1 MPTRSGENGGR
12 GASGSAGGQIKG
24 GADRKLYSQVLSL
37 KRSRVIIILKQAGL
51 EEVEEDIVEL
61 ENLMRVNFLVVAD
74 EVELLVAADEEEQ
87 DSEK

>member
-1 MPTRSGENGGR
+1 M
-12 GASGSAGGQIKG
+12 
-24 GADRKLYSQVLSL
+24 
-37 KRSRVIIILKQAGL
+37 LKQAGL

-87 DSEK
+87 DSEKKSWSVDDTLYPLA

>member
-1 MPTRSGENGGR
+1 M
-12 GASGSAGGQIKG
+12 
-24 GADRKLYSQVLSL
+24 
-37 KRSRVIIILKQAGL
+37 ILKQAGL

-74 EVELLVAADEEEQ
+74 KVELLVAADEEEQ

>member
-1 MPTRSGENGGR
+1 M
-12 GASGSAGGQIKG
+12 
-24 GADRKLYSQVLSL
+24 
-37 KRSRVIIILKQAGL
+37 LKQAGL

-87 DSEK
+87 DSEKIFCPQIAVPKRVHTGCFFNWSYLKSSKCQIT

>member
-1 MPTRSGENGGR
+1 M
-12 GASGSAGGQIKG
+12 
-24 GADRKLYSQVLSL
+24 
-37 KRSRVIIILKQAGL
+37 ILKQAGL

-87 DSEK
+87 DSEKKSWSVDDTLYPLA

>member
-1 MPTRSGENGGR
+1 MTFVVN
-12 GASGSAGGQIKG
+12 
-24 GADRKLYSQVLSL
+24 
-37 KRSRVIIILKQAGL
+37 RVILILKQAGL

-74 EVELLVAADEEEQ
+74 EVELLVVADEEEQ